1 MKRIFKRQSLLTIIF
16 ITLLFAYFQS
26 VLYAQNTDTL
36 SIAKELNGKGKYIQS
51 GYLLCQ
57 YYKNHP
63 GDLNTQWIY
72 AQSLYYSKKFK
83 DAQKVYEDAIAWHPE
98 NYTLR
103 LDYAQKLVE
112 IGEIQKAEPILK
124 LYLTYDSLAT
134 DALLPLAKIEYWKG
148 NFQESLAILGKVLK
162 INPNN
167 PNAKELKAKV
177 VLASSPWINISTSL
191 TSDDQP
197 VKQFFPSIELGQ
209 NFNCFKNL
217 SIKLEVPFF
226 FKSKKRYA
234 AQMITASNVMNFIH
248 KGLEIKTGA
257 GLVRLTDNEGSVLA
271 KISLKKRLDKNL
283 SVSFK
288 AEHIP
293 YLYNRENMD
302 NSLMFLHYYVETEW
316 SRLKSWQCNANLD
329 INHFY
334 SDNNIIYNLG
344 AWILSPELLFSKAS
358 IRLGYG
364 FRYSAS
370 RENRFVSQYSINE
383 IEAGNRLSGVYSP
396 YFTPENQMI
405 HSAILSVN
413 YSASKNIN
421 LGVNA
426 SLPIYCTNDNPYL
439 YLSQNT
445 LNNTFIVKDFT
456 NVNYY
461 PVDINAF
468 VSNRLS
474 RKMALRAEYAFM
486 RTSYYSSHYVG
497 VSLKLNLL
505 NE

>member
-1 MKRIFKRQSLLTIIF
+1 MKRIFKRLSLSIIILF
-16 ITLLFAYFQS
+16 TLLFACPQF
-26 VLYAQNTDTL
+26 VLHAQNTDTL
-36 SIAKELNGKGKYIQS
+36 SIVKELNEKGKYIQS
-51 GYLLCQ
+51 EYLLRQ

-124 LYLTYDSLAT
+124 LYLAYDSLAT
-134 DALLPLAKIEYWKG
+134 GALLPLAKIEYWKG
-148 NFQESLAILGKVLK
+148 NFQKSLTTLDKILKL
-162 INPNN
+162 NPNDAK
-167 PNAKELKAKV
+167 AKELKTKV
-177 VLASSPWINISTSL
+177 VLASSPWVNISTSL
-191 TSDDQP
+191 ASDDQP
-197 VKQFFPSIELGQ
+197 VKQFSPSIELGR
-209 NFNCFKNL
+209 NFNRFKNL
-217 SIKLEVPFF
+217 SAKLEAPFF
-226 FKSKKRYA
+226 FKSSERYT
-234 AQMITASNVMNFIH
+234 AQMITVSNVVNFFQ
-248 KGLEIKTGA
+248 KGIEIRTGA
-257 GLVRLTDNEGSVLA
+257 GFAHLTDNRISVLA
-271 KISLKKRLDKNL
+271 KIFLKKRLNKDL

-302 NSLMFLHYYVETEW
+302 NSLMFIHYYVETELN
-316 SRLKSWQCNANLD
+316 RLKNWQFNANLD
-329 INHFY
+329 VNHFY
-334 SDNNIIYNLG
+334 SDNNLIYNLG
-344 AWILSPELLFSKAS
+344 AWILSPELSFSKAS

-370 RENRFVSQYSINE
+370 RENRFVSQYSTNE
-383 IEAGNRLSGVYSP
+383 IEAGNKLSGVYSP
-396 YFTPENQMI
+396 YFTPENQII

-413 YSASKNIN
+413 YSASKNIT

-439 YLSQNT
+439 YLSQNA

-474 RKMALRAEYAFM
+474 RKMALRVEYAFM
-486 RTSYYSSHYVG
+486 RTSYYSSHYIG